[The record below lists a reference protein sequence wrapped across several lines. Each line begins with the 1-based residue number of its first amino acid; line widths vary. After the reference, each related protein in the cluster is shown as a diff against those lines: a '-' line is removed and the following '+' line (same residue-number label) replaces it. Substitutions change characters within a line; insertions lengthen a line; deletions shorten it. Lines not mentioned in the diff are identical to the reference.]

1 MDSGE
6 RTKIERTRRIRHV
19 AVVSVITL
27 VILVLIAVGIYV
39 IAFVILSPMTG
50 GPAVL
55 PPTKLTMVTSR
66 YPLAATTK
74 TRCDWE
80 GKQPGTSGYSGLSND
95 KLISRLRHHRAIS
108 APKPAR
114 QSGRPW

>member
-6 RTKIERTRRIRHV
+6 RTEIERTRRIRLV

-50 GPAVL
+50 
-55 PPTKLTMVTSR
+55 
-66 YPLAATTK
+66 
-74 TRCDWE
+74 
-80 GKQPGTSGYSGLSND
+80 
-95 KLISRLRHHRAIS
+95 
-108 APKPAR
+108 
-114 QSGRPW
+114 